1 MSFYDDLEKSLCEA
15 IQMEKGNVPMILKE
29 DMPAPTY
36 TTYTPYTND
45 NIQLQIKNTK

>member
-36 TTYTPYTND
+36 TPYKND
-45 NIQLQIKNTK
+45 NIQLQVKNTK